1 MIDVKNWFIGV
12 VEANDDP
19 SGQRRVRVRIF
30 GAHNINKAE
39 LPTNDLP
46 WCQVMLP
53 ATSIQANSEVL
64 PLNSWVLGFFRDGN
78 EMQDGLIIGCLN
90 ALTSSQEF
98 VSNDSSTFGSSLSP
112 GSQIS
117 TVAPPNSQ
125 SNPFNFS
132 ANIISPSNG
141 GAYVPET
148 NFSGSG
154 SLSQIYNPNSPK
166 PGELLKHNASK
177 AQSIINVALNEEK
190 QNIRETS
197 ENQGPG
203 IEKYWTATDYKNG
216 YADRQP
222 WCAAFGCWVVQ
233 QSGVLPE
240 NIRPKSASAFG
251 FKDWARSVGAQYAR
265 LTINPRSVYAGDIL
279 VMSYSHLAIA
289 VANSQGGTV
298 TTVDGNSGNRVKSG
312 NKKLS
317 SIDCAITLV

>member
-1 MIDVKNWFIGV
+1 MIDIKNWFIGI
-12 VEANDDP
+12 VEANNDP

-30 GAHNINKAE
+30 GAHNTNKSE
-39 LPTNDLP
+39 LPTEDLP
-46 WCQVMLP
+46 WSQVMLP
-53 ATSIQANSEVL
+53 ATSIQSNNEVL
-64 PLNSWVLGFFRDGN
+64 PLNTWVLGFFRDGN
-78 EMQDGLIIGCLN
+78 EMQDGIIIGALN
-90 ALTSSQEF
+90 ALASSQEF
-98 VSNDSSTFGSSLSP
+98 VSSDPTMFGSSLSP

-117 TVAPPNSQ
+117 GIAIPNSQ

-132 ANIISPSNG
+132 ANVISPSAG
-141 GAYVPET
+141 GAYVPQT

-154 SLSQIYNPNSPK
+154 SLSEVYNPNLPK
-166 PGELLKHNASK
+166 PGELLKYNDSK
-177 AQSIINVALNEEK
+177 AQRIVSVALNEAK

-203 IEKYWTATDYKNG
+203 IEKYWSATDYKSG

-240 NIRPKSASAFG
+240 NIRPKTASAFG
-251 FKDWARSVGAQYAR
+251 FREWANKVGAQYAR
-265 LTINPRSVYAGDIL
+265 VTVNPRAVYAGDIL

-289 VANSQGGTV
+289 VENSNGSTV
-298 TTVDGNSGNRVKSG
+298 MTVDGNSSNRVNSS

-317 SIDCAITLV
+317 SIACAITII